1 MVWNLIPVGKVTAG
15 FPSPAVAVPPNE
27 SALPAKSTVVDRA
40 PSEYH
45 PVLSL
50 GSSASSMAARLESKA
65 FSRLMYSTCAAAE
78 MKSMCSSV
86 LFRILLAISPATLPR
101 SPPTEGLFAV
111 NVAEFSLPA
120 NVFGMGHG
128 RNPRA
133 VRFLVALD
141 TKVIGCHRIC
151 VLLQW

>member
-15 FPSPAVAVPPNE
+15 FPSPAVAAPPNE

-78 MKSMCSSV
+78 IFGAFQDFPCYFTSYSSP
-86 LFRILLAISPATLPR
+86 LSAHGGILC
-101 SPPTEGLFAV
+101 GQ
-111 NVAEFSLPA
+111 
-120 NVFGMGHG
+120 
-128 RNPRA
+128 
-133 VRFLVALD
+133 
-141 TKVIGCHRIC
+141 CC
-151 VLLQW
+151 